1 MDKNNTTKTKIS
13 STLDLIKHIESKY
26 IKNERYNENQ
36 KVKIEIGDIV
46 KIGYLI
52 PEGEKER
59 TQYYEGLI
67 IAIKNKGIGKSF
79 ILRRTVQGIGIEQI
93 FVLNSPKILSIV
105 KKQASKVR
113 RAKLYFLRDLRGKS
127 TKLKVRIVKPKV

>member
-59 TQYYEGLI
+59 TQYYEGII

-105 KKQASKVR
+105 KKQASTVR

>member
-113 RAKLYFLRDLRGKS
+113 SAKLYFLRDLRGKS